1 MRMTTYKEQQLR
13 LREDLILAAVNQLLA
28 QKGYDAMTVDAV
40 AAQAGL
46 TKPSLYKHFESK
58 EALAAAA
65 LIRLFD
71 QALAAAQAQST
82 TAPAGERLRAVLR
95 WALTQHLAGTMPLLP
110 STRSSLREALLK
122 DARYVERLQAL
133 SALLLEWIDEA
144 QRDGQIDP
152 ALPSDVV
159 LFTLFARSC
168 DPVLDF
174 LRDGGQYDDARVLD
188 LVLATCFDGLRP
200 RR

>member
-1 MRMTTYKEQQLR
+1 MADQTLKEQQLR
-13 LREDLILAAVNQLLA
+13 LRENIILEAVNQLLA
-28 QKGYDAMTVDAV
+28 QKGYDAMTVDEV
-40 AAQAGL
+40 AAQVGL

-65 LIRLFD
+65 LIRLLD
-71 QALAAAQAQST
+71 QALGAARAQPAE
-82 TAPAGERLRAVLR
+82 APASERLRAVLR
-95 WALTQHLAGTMPLLP
+95 WALTQHLAGAMPLLP

-122 DARYVERLQAL
+122 NARYVERLQAL

-144 QRDGQIDP
+144 QRAGQIDL
-152 ALPSDVV
+152 ALPSEVV
-159 LFTLFARSC
+159 LYTLFARSC

-174 LRDGGQYDDARVLD
+174 LRDSGQYDDARVLD

>member
-1 MRMTTYKEQQLR
+1 M
-13 LREDLILAAVNQLLA
+13 NQLLA
-28 QKGYDAMTVDAV
+28 QKGYDAMTVDGV
-40 AAQAGL
+40 AAQVGL

-65 LIRLFD
+65 LIRLLD
-71 QALAAAQAQST
+71 QALAATRAQPT
-82 TAPAGERLRAVLR
+82 EVPAGERLRAVLR
-95 WALTQHLAGTMPLLP
+95 WALTQHLAGAMPLLP

-122 DARYVERLQAL
+122 NERYVERLQAL

-144 QRDGQIDP
+144 QRDGQID
-152 ALPSDVV
+152 ATLPSEVV
-159 LFTLFARSC
+159 LYTLFARSC

-174 LRDGGQYDDARVLD
+174 LRDSGQYDDTRVLD
-188 LVLATCFDGLRP
+188 LVLATSFDGLRP

>member
-1 MRMTTYKEQQLR
+1 MADQTLKEQQLK
-13 LREDLILAAVNQLLA
+13 LREDVILQAVNQLLA
-28 QKGYDAMTVDAV
+28 QKGYDAMTVDEV
-40 AAQAGL
+40 AAHVGL

-65 LIRLFD
+65 LIRLLD
-71 QALAAAQAQST
+71 QALAAARAQPT
-82 TAPAGERLRAVLR
+82 ELPAGERLRAVLR
-95 WALTQHLAGTMPLLP
+95 WALTQHLAGAMPLLP

-122 DARYVERLQAL
+122 NARYVERLQAL

-144 QRDGQIDP
+144 QRAGQIDP
-152 ALPSDVV
+152 ALPSEVV
-159 LFTLFARSC
+159 LYTLFARSC

-174 LRDGGQYDDARVLD
+174 LRDSGQYDDARVLD

>member
-1 MRMTTYKEQQLR
+1 MADPTLKEQQLR
-13 LREDLILAAVNQLLA
+13 LRESVILQAVNQLLA
-28 QKGYDAMTVDAV
+28 QKGYDAMTVDEV
-40 AAQAGL
+40 AAHVGL

-65 LIRLFD
+65 LIRLLD
-71 QALAAAQAQST
+71 QALDAARAQPTEVS
-82 TAPAGERLRAVLR
+82 AGERLRAVLR
-95 WALTQHLAGTMPLLP
+95 WALSQHLAGAMPLLP

-122 DARYVERLQAL
+122 NGRYVERLQAL
-133 SALLLEWIDEA
+133 SALLLAWIDEA

-152 ALPSDVV
+152 TLPSEVV
-159 LFTLFARSC
+159 LYTLFARSC

-174 LRDGGQYDDARVLD
+174 LRDSGQYDDARVLD

>member
-1 MRMTTYKEQQLR
+1 MRPSTYKEQQLR

-28 QKGYDAMTVDAV
+28 QRGYDAMTVEEV
-40 AAQAGL
+40 AAQVGL

-65 LIRLFD
+65 LIRLLD
-71 QALAAAQAQST
+71 QALAAAQAQPAE
-82 TAPAGERLRAVLR
+82 APAGDRLRGVLR
-95 WALTQHLAGTMPLLP
+95 WALTQHLAGAMPLLP

-122 DARYVERLQAL
+122 NARYVERLQAL
-133 SALLLEWIDEA
+133 SALLLAWIDEA

-152 ALPSDVV
+152 TLPSEVV
-159 LFTLFARSC
+159 LYTLFARSC

-174 LRDGGQYDDARVLD
+174 LRDSGQYDDARVLD

>member
-1 MRMTTYKEQQLR
+1 MAESTLKEQQLR
-13 LREDLILAAVNQLLA
+13 LRETVILQAVNQLLA
-28 QKGYDAMTVDAV
+28 QKGYDAMTVDEV

-65 LIRLFD
+65 LIRLLD
-71 QALAAAQAQST
+71 QALAAARAQPT
-82 TAPAGERLRAVLR
+82 ELPAAERLRAVLR
-95 WALTQHLAGTMPLLP
+95 WALTQHLAGAMPLLP

-122 DARYVERLQAL
+122 NGPYVERLQAL

-144 QRDGQIDP
+144 QRDGQINP
-152 ALPSDVV
+152 SLPSEAV
-159 LFTLFARSC
+159 LYTLFARSC

-174 LRDGGQYDDARVLD
+174 LRDSGQYDDARVLD

>member
-1 MRMTTYKEQQLR
+1 

-65 LIRLFD
+65 LIRLLD

-168 DPVLDF
+168 DPVLEF

>member
-65 LIRLFD
+65 LIRLLD
-71 QALAAAQAQST
+71 QALTAAQAQST

-122 DARYVERLQAL
+122 D
-133 SALLLEWIDEA
+133 
-144 QRDGQIDP
+144 
-152 ALPSDVV
+152 
-159 LFTLFARSC
+159 
-168 DPVLDF
+168 
-174 LRDGGQYDDARVLD
+174 
-188 LVLATCFDGLRP
+188 VLANLNQRGAEWELREVDSHHAW
-200 RR
+200 